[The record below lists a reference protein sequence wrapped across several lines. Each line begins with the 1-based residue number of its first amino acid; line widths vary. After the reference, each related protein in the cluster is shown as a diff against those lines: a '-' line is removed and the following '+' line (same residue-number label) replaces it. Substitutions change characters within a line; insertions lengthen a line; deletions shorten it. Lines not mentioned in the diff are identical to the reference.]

1 MSRSLMLLRFSLGQL
16 LAGRRLVLIALLV
29 ALPLV
34 VPAMFAAGADID
46 PATFTL
52 ELFRQLVLPVLLP
65 VVTLTFA
72 TSSLGSELRDGTVTN
87 LLLKPIPRAAVLG
100 AKYLAAVVSS
110 LVVLLPA
117 EAAGHVIVA
126 GGLGSTDL
134 LAGMLLATTVGAL
147 AYCALGVLLSLLM
160 ARALLVGLAY
170 ALLWEGAV
178 VSVAPSAASLSIR
191 GYTEGVLAAVL
202 GGGGPELTTR
212 LGPVSATVLAAV
224 VTLAALVLAVRR
236 LERMDIP

>member
-1 MSRSLMLLRFSLGQL
+1 MNKTLRLLTFSLGQL
-16 LAGRRLVLIALLV
+16 LAGRRLVIIALLV

-34 VPAMFAAGADID
+34 VPAVFANGADVE

-65 VVTLTFA
+65 VVALTFA

-87 LLLKPIPRAAVLG
+87 LLLKPIPRPAVLG
-100 AKYLAAVVSS
+100 AKYLAAVASS

-117 EAAGHVIVA
+117 ETVGHVVAA

-134 LAGMLLATTVGAL
+134 LTGMLLATVVGTL
-147 AYCALGVLLSLLM
+147 AYCALGLLLSLLM

-191 GYTEGVLAAVL
+191 GYTEGVLAAAL
-202 GGGGPELTTR
+202 RGGGLGLETR

-224 VTLAALVLAVRR
+224 VTLAALFLAVRR